1 MIAVIEGGRTFFCIN
16 SLKDKFNQP
25 NFRKI
30 HGTLLWS
37 EERNNQSR
45 ETLEKYETIIIKTT
59 STMENTVPKST

>member
-1 MIAVIEGGRTFFCIN
+1 MIAMIEGGRTFFYIN
-16 SLKDKFNQP
+16 SLKDKFNQS

-45 ETLEKYETIIIKTT
+45 ETLKKYETIIIKT
-59 STMENTVPKST
+59 STVENTVPKST